1 MRLVTLAA
9 LLESG
14 QGRKK
19 LQPRQSAEG
28 CRGSFCG
35 ERESGNL
42 TAGADRSRSFRRAR
56 IRRVGAT
63 VFLKLATSAST
74 PQRSGLLFCVA
85 IRRAAEFWNDAARWK
100 WGRTK
105 REPLLQALFMTESA
119 LPTTVIGFIREGSAQ
134 GSARWVG
141 GFQKDFSETAT
152 SRAKT

>member
-42 TAGADRSRSFRRAR
+42 TARRGSLTLIPSSSDQEGRRDRLPQTGNFGLDSPK
-56 IRRVGAT
+56 VGAS
-63 VFLKLATSAST
+63 FL
-74 PQRSGLLFCVA
+74 
-85 IRRAAEFWNDAARWK
+85 RRN
-100 WGRTK
+100 
-105 REPLLQALFMTESA
+105 QA
-119 LPTTVIGFIREGSAQ
+119 
-134 GSARWVG
+134 G
-141 GFQKDFSETAT
+141 G
-152 SRAKT
+152 